1 MVTLDSAAIASLIEM
16 LGGDTEALAEIAD
29 EFLVEAP
36 QRIAE
41 INTGTASGDAIL
53 AQRGAHTLKANAL
66 TFGANA
72 LADVSRR
79 VEEAA
84 GAGDLA
90 TAASLTDTVSAEW
103 FAVESALRSLCRRP
117 PP

>member
-84 GAGDLA
+84 GAE
-90 TAASLTDTVSAEW
+90 TS
-103 FAVESALRSLCRRP
+103 RP
-117 PP
+117 RHR